1 MSWNRGKS
9 GANGTTNL
17 YSSPEARIAESNR
30 RLVEEQNN
38 GKTSALADSVAQL
51 KFLAVDIN
59 QEVKEQ
65 NTLLGGMDGSMSSAS
80 DMLGDTLGKLGT
92 MLNNTEGKHMLILIV
107 GVVSTFVIFYT
118 VFIKMDAGKDG
129 EGQ

>member
-1 MSWNRGKS
+1 MSWNRGKGGS
-9 GANGTTNL
+9 ANNL
-17 YSSPEARIAESNR
+17 FSSPEARVAESNR
-30 RLVEEQNN
+30 RLIEEQNN
-38 GKTSALADSVAQL
+38 SKTSALADSVSQL
-51 KFLAVDIN
+51 KFMAVDIN

-65 NTLLGGMDGSMSSAS
+65 NTLLGGMDGSMTSAS

-92 MLNNTEGKHMLILIV
+92 MLNNSEGKHMLILIV

-118 VFIKMDAGKDG
+118 VFVKMGAGEAS

>member
-1 MSWNRGKS
+1 M
-9 GANGTTNL
+9 
-17 YSSPEARIAESNR
+17 
-30 RLVEEQNN
+30 
-38 GKTSALADSVAQL
+38 
-51 KFLAVDIN
+51 AVDIN

-65 NTLLGGMDGSMSSAS
+65 NTLLGGMDGSMTSAS

-92 MLNNTEGKHMLILIV
+92 MLNNSEGKHMLILIV

-118 VFIKMDAGKDG
+118 VFVKMGAGEAS